1 LAKEFHRT
9 LGVSFSSNKIFYT
22 ELVMD
27 TGVPVVDY
35 VDSAEID
42 FNFDEDLSN
51 YKSSQKT
58 ITNVSGDLQKYFD
71 KRRIAYKNVSLTI
84 GTSQSFILT
93 LPIDLS
99 EGKHSINSK
108 IYWELSNYFPDNY
121 NDFVVNTYRLS
132 KFMPSGSTNEYLII
146 AVRKNVLEFVKRVF
160 RLCNI
165 DLTLVDIDHF
175 AAEHSLR
182 KSYPEEIE
190 SGNLLLIGLKKGRID
205 YGVISNKKYSYY
217 TYSRYYSEP
226 EFNLSLV
233 RKVNSLMGERLSKLN
248 IHDIVLYGDTLL
260 EDTLD
265 TLKKIPGIKA
275 VMMNPFE
282 GINSSSLFLK
292 NEGLRKTAYQY
303 AASCGVA
310 LRSLSV

>member
-1 LAKEFHRT
+1 LAKELYRT
-9 LGVSFSSNKIFYT
+9 LGVSFSSDKIFYT

-27 TGVPVVDY
+27 AGVPVVDY

-42 FNFDEDLSN
+42 FDFDEDLSN
-51 YKSSQKT
+51 YKSNQKT
-58 ITNVSGDLQKYFD
+58 ITNVSGDLQKYLD
-71 KRRIAYKNVSLTI
+71 KRNIRYKSVSLAI

-132 KFMPSGSTNEYLII
+132 SFMPSGSTGEYLII
-146 AVRKNVLEFVKRVF
+146 AVKKNTLEFVKRVF
-160 RLCNI
+160 KLCNV
-165 DLTLVDIDHF
+165 DLTLIDIDHF

-182 KSYPEEIE
+182 KCYPDEIE

-205 YGVISNKKYSYY
+205 YGVISNRKYAFY

-233 RKVNSLMGERLSKLN
+233 RKVNSLLGEKLSKLN
-248 IHDIVLYGDTLL
+248 IHDIILYGDTLH

-265 TLKKIPGIKA
+265 ALKKIPGIKP

-282 GINSSSLFLK
+282 GVNSSSLFLK
-292 NEGLRKTAYQY
+292 NEDLRKTAYLY
-303 AASCGVA
+303 SASCGAA
-310 LRSLSV
+310 LRSLQA